1 MSETA
6 AAPSSQQE
14 AADLVARTATAA
26 RAAQRS
32 VAGARREVKDAGLRA
47 MADRLVEAAPR
58 ILAANGAD
66 LERARAAGM
75 RAGLV
80 DRLAL
85 TPERIGAIADS
96 LREIAG
102 LPDPVGEIVDGRT
115 LPNGLRVRRVRVPLG
130 VVGMIYEARPNV
142 TVDVAALTLK
152 SGNAVVL
159 RGGSAA
165 EKTNAAIV
173 DVLRGALSDA
183 ALPADLVATIDSA
196 GRAGAAALMRARGL
210 IDVLVPRGGAGLIR
224 AVVEQSAVPVIETG
238 SGNCHIYADA
248 SADVAAAVPIIVNA
262 KTQRVGVC
270 NAAETLLVHRDAAGA
285 LLPDAAA
292 ALWAGGVTLHAD
304 DAARAL
310 LAPAAAG
317 SGHEDLLVPATE
329 EDWATE
335 YGSPDLAVRVV
346 ADLEEAVAHISQ
358 WSTGHTEAI
367 LTRDIAAMNRFTGA
381 VDSAVVM
388 VNASTR
394 FTDGGQLG
402 LGAELGISTQ
412 KLHARGPMGLA
423 ALTTTQWIVQGNG
436 HVRPD

>member
-1 MSETA
+1 MSAT
-6 AAPSSQQE
+6 SSSTYQQD
-14 AADLVARTATAA
+14 ATDLVARTARAA
-26 RAAQRS
+26 RSAQRS
-32 VAGARREVKDAGLRA
+32 VVGARREVKDAGLHA
-47 MADRLVEAAPR
+47 MADHLVGSAREILVANAAD
-58 ILAANGAD
+58 AD
-66 LERARAAGM
+66 RARTSGM
-75 RAGLV
+75 ADGLI
-80 DRLAL
+80 DRLTL
-85 TPERIGAIADS
+85 TRRRIGAIADS

-102 LPDPVGEIVDGRT
+102 LPDPVGEIIDGRT
-115 LPNGLRVRRVRVPLG
+115 LPNGLRVRRVRVPVG

-165 EKTNAAIV
+165 ERTNATIV
-173 DVLRGALSDA
+173 GVLRGALESA
-183 ALPADLVATIDSA
+183 GLPADLVTTIDTA
-196 GRAGAAALMRARGL
+196 GRQGATELMRARGL

-224 AVVEQSAVPVIETG
+224 AVVEQSSVPVIETG
-238 SGNCHIYADA
+238 SGNCHIYVDA
-248 SADVAAAVPIIVNA
+248 SADLESAVPLIVNA

-270 NAAETLLVHRDAAGA
+270 NAAETLLVHRDIADR
-285 LLPDAAA
+285 LLPAVAA
-292 ALWAGGVTLHAD
+292 ALWDRDVVLHAD
-304 DAARAL
+304 EVAEAALREPAARAGRGRSL
-310 LAPAAAG
+310 M
-317 SGHEDLLVPATE
+317 PATD

>member
-1 MSETA
+1 MSAT
-6 AAPSSQQE
+6 SSSTYQQD
-14 AADLVARTATAA
+14 ATDLVARTARAA
-26 RAAQRS
+26 RSAQRS
-32 VAGARREVKDAGLRA
+32 VVGAHREVKDAGLHA
-47 MADRLVEAAPR
+47 MADHLVGSAREILVANAAD
-58 ILAANGAD
+58 AD
-66 LERARAAGM
+66 RARTSGM
-75 RAGLV
+75 ADGLI
-80 DRLAL
+80 DRLTL
-85 TPERIGAIADS
+85 TRRRIGAIADS

-102 LPDPVGEIVDGRT
+102 LPDPVGEIIDGRT
-115 LPNGLRVRRVRVPLG
+115 LPNGLRVRRVRVPVG

-165 EKTNAAIV
+165 ERTNATIV
-173 DVLRGALSDA
+173 GVLRGALESA
-183 ALPADLVATIDSA
+183 GLPADLVTTIDTA
-196 GRAGAAALMRARGL
+196 GRQGATELMRARGL

-224 AVVEQSAVPVIETG
+224 AVVEQSSVPVIETG
-238 SGNCHIYADA
+238 SGNCHIYVDA
-248 SADVAAAVPIIVNA
+248 SADLESAVPLIVNA

-270 NAAETLLVHRDAAGA
+270 NAAETLLVHRDIADR
-285 LLPDAAA
+285 LLPAVAA
-292 ALWAGGVTLHAD
+292 ALWDRDVVLHAD
-304 DAARAL
+304 EAAEAALREPAARAGRGRSL
-310 LAPAAAG
+310 M
-317 SGHEDLLVPATE
+317 PATD

>member
-47 MADRLVEAAPR
+47 MADHLVEAAPR

-238 SGNCHIYADA
+238 SGNCHVYVDACADLE
-248 SADVAAAVPIIVNA
+248 AAVPLIVNA

-346 ADLEEAVAHISQ
+346 VDLEEAVAHIAR

-367 LTRDIAAMNRFTGA
+367 LTRDVACMNRFVAA
-381 VDSAVVM
+381 VDSAAVM

-423 ALTTTQWIVQGNG
+423 ALTTTQWIVEGDG
-436 HVRPD
+436 HVRP

>member
-1 MSETA
+1 MSET

-14 AADLVARTATAA
+14 AADLVARAARAA

-47 MADRLVEAAPR
+47 MADHLVEAAPR

-96 LREIAG
+96 LREIAA

-183 ALPADLVATIDSA
+183 ALPADLVATIDAA

-346 ADLEEAVAHISQ
+346 ADLEEAVAHIAR

-367 LTRDIAAMNRFTGA
+367 LTRDVACMNRFVAA
-381 VDSAVVM
+381 VDSAAVM

-423 ALTTTQWIVQGNG
+423 ALTTTQWIVEGDG
-436 HVRPD
+436 HVRP

>member
-1 MSETA
+1 MPSQGHPTTPGRDPVPVRGPRGRPAPYGGVMSET

-14 AADLVARTATAA
+14 AADLVARAA

-32 VAGARREVKDAGLRA
+32 VAGARREIKDAVLCA
-47 MADRLVEAAPR
+47 MADHLVEAAPR

-96 LREIAG
+96 LREIAA

-130 VVGMIYEARPNV
+130 VMGMIYEARPNV

-224 AVVEQSAVPVIETG
+224 AVVEQSAIFVF
-238 SGNCHIYADA
+238 
-248 SADVAAAVPIIVNA
+248 AVHMQSMFVTEERGIHWCSV
-262 KTQRVGVC
+262 
-270 NAAETLLVHRDAAGA
+270 LVS
-285 LLPDAAA
+285 LSF
-292 ALWAGGVTLHAD
+292 
-304 DAARAL
+304 L
-310 LAPAAAG
+310 LAVLPECRLLNLNIFCLKICSLLFLHSDNGTSCVCGQALFIG
-317 SGHEDLLVPATE
+317 KIFYILCDL
-329 EDWATE
+329 
-335 YGSPDLAVRVV
+335 
-346 ADLEEAVAHISQ
+346 
-358 WSTGHTEAI
+358 
-367 LTRDIAAMNRFTGA
+367 
-381 VDSAVVM
+381 
-388 VNASTR
+388 
-394 FTDGGQLG
+394 
-402 LGAELGISTQ
+402 
-412 KLHARGPMGLA
+412 
-423 ALTTTQWIVQGNG
+423 
-436 HVRPD
+436 

>member
-1 MSETA
+1 MSAT
-6 AAPSSQQE
+6 SSSTYQQD
-14 AADLVARTATAA
+14 ATDLVARTARAA
-26 RAAQRS
+26 RSAQRS
-32 VAGARREVKDAGLRA
+32 VVGARREVKDAGLHA
-47 MADRLVEAAPR
+47 MADHLVGSAREILVANAAD
-58 ILAANGAD
+58 AD
-66 LERARAAGM
+66 RARTSGM
-75 RAGLV
+75 ADGLI
-80 DRLAL
+80 DRLTL
-85 TPERIGAIADS
+85 TRRRIGAIADS

-102 LPDPVGEIVDGRT
+102 LPDPVGEIIDGRT
-115 LPNGLRVRRVRVPLG
+115 LPNGLRVRRVRVPVG

-142 TVDVAALTLK
+142 TVDVAAPDLEIRQCRRAARWQCRRADQRDHRGRPARR
-152 SGNAVVL
+152 SGIRRPARRPGDDHRY
-159 RGGSAA
+159 RGKAGGHGTHAGPRPHRRARPARWSR
-165 EKTNAAIV
+165 THQGG
-173 DVLRGALSDA
+173 RGAVL
-183 ALPADLVATIDSA
+183 
-196 GRAGAAALMRARGL
+196 GA
-210 IDVLVPRGGAGLIR
+210 
-224 AVVEQSAVPVIETG
+224 VIETG
-238 SGNCHIYADA
+238 SGNCHIYVDA
-248 SADVAAAVPIIVNA
+248 SADLESAVPLIVNA

-270 NAAETLLVHRDAAGA
+270 NAAETLLVHRDIADR
-285 LLPDAAA
+285 LLPAVAA
-292 ALWAGGVTLHAD
+292 ALWDRDVVLHAD
-304 DAARAL
+304 EAAEAALREPAARAGRGRSL
-310 LAPAAAG
+310 M
-317 SGHEDLLVPATE
+317 PATD

>member
-1 MSETA
+1 MNET

-14 AADLVARTATAA
+14 AADLVARAARAA

-47 MADRLVEAAPR
+47 MADHLVEAAPR

-96 LREIAG
+96 LREIAA

-346 ADLEEAVAHISQ
+346 ADLEEAVAHIAR

-367 LTRDIAAMNRFTGA
+367 LTRDVACMNRFVAA
-381 VDSAVVM
+381 VDSAAVM

-423 ALTTTQWIVQGNG
+423 ALTTTQWIVEGDG
-436 HVRPD
+436 HVRP

>member
-1 MSETA
+1 MSET

-14 AADLVARTATAA
+14 AADLVARAARAA

-47 MADRLVEAAPR
+47 MADHLVEAAPR

-346 ADLEEAVAHISQ
+346 ADLEEAVAHIAR

-367 LTRDIAAMNRFTGA
+367 LTRDVACMNRFVAA
-381 VDSAVVM
+381 VDSAAVM

-423 ALTTTQWIVQGNG
+423 ALTTTQWIVEGDG
-436 HVRPD
+436 HVRP

>member
-1 MSETA
+1 MSTT
-6 AAPSSQQE
+6 SSLHRKD
-14 AADLVARTATAA
+14 ATDLVARAA
-26 RAAQRS
+26 RAARSAQRS
-32 VAGARREVKDAGLRA
+32 AAGARREVKDAGLHA
-47 MADRLVEAAPR
+47 MADHLGEAAPG
-58 ILAANGAD
+58 ILAANAAD

-75 RAGLV
+75 AEGLV
-80 DRLAL
+80 DRLTL
-85 TPERIGAIADS
+85 TPERITVIADS
-96 LREIAG
+96 LREIAA
-102 LPDPVGEIVDGRT
+102 LPDPVGEIVDGCT

-165 EKTNAAIV
+165 ERTNAAIV
-173 DVLRGALSDA
+173 GVLRDALVSA
-183 ALPADLVATIDSA
+183 GLPADLVSTVDSA
-196 GRAGAAALMRARGL
+196 GRPGAEALMQARGL

-238 SGNCHIYADA
+238 SGNCHVYVDACADLE
-248 SADVAAAVPIIVNA
+248 AAVPLIVNA

-270 NAAETLLVHRDAAGA
+270 NAAETLLVHRDVADR

-292 ALWAGGVTLHAD
+292 ALWEGGVTLH
-304 DAARAL
+304 
-310 LAPAAAG
+310 APAAAG

-346 ADLEEAVAHISQ
+346 ADLEEAVDHIAR

-367 LTRDIAAMNRFTGA
+367 LTRDVAAMNRFTGA

-423 ALTTTQWIVQGNG
+423 ALTTTQWIVEGEG
-436 HVRPD
+436 HVRP